1 MSDKIVVIA
10 HGRIQHAGTPEEIYQ
25 KPKNPFVADFIG
37 ESNIFNGFMT
47 GERKVT
53 FCDAEFDCVD
63 EYPVGTKV
71 DAVIRPE
78 NVILTDVSKGKIR
91 GKVISSVF
99 KGNYYE
105 VTVQSDNYE
114 IVVQSSVPLKR
125 EEETGIVFTPS
136 VIHIMP
142 YDMTK
147 NHYSGTFDEEFMIHL
162 ADGVLVPDLSRLYP
176 NSVLEDN
183 VLYSK
188 EGRQI
193 KVDGTRIEISFE
205 SKDAGLSDDPEE
217 GLVQGK
223 IVSII
228 YKGDHYSYTV
238 RSENDLD
245 YYVNDEWLWNI
256 GDYVSVVVP
265 EEKIQYR
272 LNGGFV

>member
-1 MSDKIVVIA
+1 
-10 HGRIQHAGTPEEIYQ
+10 
-25 KPKNPFVADFIG
+25 
-37 ESNIFNGFMT
+37 MT

>member
-1 MSDKIVVIA
+1 
-10 HGRIQHAGTPEEIYQ
+10 
-25 KPKNPFVADFIG
+25 
-37 ESNIFNGFMT
+37 
-47 GERKVT
+47 
-53 FCDAEFDCVD
+53 
-63 EYPVGTKV
+63 
-71 DAVIRPE
+71 
-78 NVILTDVSKGKIR
+78 
-91 GKVISSVF
+91 
-99 KGNYYE
+99 
-105 VTVQSDNYE
+105 
-114 IVVQSSVPLKR
+114 
-125 EEETGIVFTPS
+125 
-136 VIHIMP
+136 
-142 YDMTK
+142 
-147 NHYSGTFDEEFMIHL
+147 MIHL